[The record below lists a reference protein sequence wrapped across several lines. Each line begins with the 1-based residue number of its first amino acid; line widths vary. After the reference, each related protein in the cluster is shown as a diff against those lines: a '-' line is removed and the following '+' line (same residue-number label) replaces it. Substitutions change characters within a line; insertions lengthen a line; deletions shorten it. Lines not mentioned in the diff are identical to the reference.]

1 MIRSK
6 ICLSLTGSTL
16 AEDLAILDKY
26 RNWIDIAEL
35 RADYLNADERLEI
48 RKFPELA
55 KIPCILSIRRAI
67 DGGKFED
74 GEASRTVLFARGLA
88 FANQDSRK
96 NFAYIDIETDFN
108 VPSIQ
113 DAALAFGTRII
124 TFLEQISIQ
133 KIIFILRLYFVDGIT
148 IKNFFYSFLEI

>member
-26 RNWIDIAEL
+26 RKWIDIAEL

-55 KIPCILSIRRAI
+55 K
-67 DGGKFED
+67 
-74 GEASRTVLFARGLA
+74 V
-88 FANQDSRK
+88 
-96 NFAYIDIETDFN
+96 
-108 VPSIQ
+108 
-113 DAALAFGTRII
+113 
-124 TFLEQISIQ
+124 
-133 KIIFILRLYFVDGIT
+133 
-148 IKNFFYSFLEI
+148 